1 MSELRKLYVK
11 LQLHTLSNVT
21 RSAACNKVN
30 FEMSSTILLM
40 RGSLEVAEEVE
51 VLEDSTAAV
60 ARYLEWVSSRDQL
73 SEGEF
78 TVSNLSQCKRC
89 D

>member
-1 MSELRKLYVK
+1 
-11 LQLHTLSNVT
+11 
-21 RSAACNKVN
+21 
-30 FEMSSTILLM
+30 M
-40 RGSLEVAEEVE
+40 RGSLEVAEEAE

-89 D
+89 N